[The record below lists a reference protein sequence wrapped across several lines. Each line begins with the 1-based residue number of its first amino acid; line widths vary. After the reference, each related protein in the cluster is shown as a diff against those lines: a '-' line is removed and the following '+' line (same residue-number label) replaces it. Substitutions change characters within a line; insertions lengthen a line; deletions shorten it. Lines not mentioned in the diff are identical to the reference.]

1 MKSNAKFLLIS
12 LLTLV
17 AIVVVIMLKPIPQNS
32 SYHLFADQ
40 ITIFG
45 IPNFLNVFSNFLF
58 LIFGIYGLSLLKKTN
73 AQRSIKVIY
82 AVLFSGILLTGLGSA
97 YYHYSP
103 NNDSLVYDRI
113 PMTIVFMA
121 FLSVTV
127 AELIDIKI
135 GTLLLLPLV
144 LLGITSVLW
153 WHYSELSG
161 AGDLRF
167 YGFIQYYPILL
178 IPIIILL
185 FPSTAGNQ
193 GLRSLIWVVIW
204 YIIAKICEH
213 FDKEIY
219 SAIGFISGH
228 SLKHIAAAIATWC
241 IVRIYARK
249 YISMATI

>member
-1 MKSNAKFLLIS
+1 MKSNTKFLLIS

-135 GTLLLLPLV
+135 GT
-144 LLGITSVLW
+144 
-153 WHYSELSG
+153 
-161 AGDLRF
+161 
-167 YGFIQYYPILL
+167 
-178 IPIIILL
+178 ILL
-185 FPSTAGNQ
+185 F
-193 GLRSLIWVVIW
+193 
-204 YIIAKICEH
+204 
-213 FDKEIY
+213 
-219 SAIGFISGH
+219 
-228 SLKHIAAAIATWC
+228 
-241 IVRIYARK
+241 
-249 YISMATI
+249 